1 VQQRNKPLP
10 IDVSDQ
16 LAVADIA
23 ETALSTKNKAYL
35 GVPLVASRK
44 ATFDATC
51 KTQMLFGTQMQMYV
65 APISRRQMLA
75 LSPIA
80 ISI

>member
-1 VQQRNKPLP
+1 LP

-51 KTQMLFGTQMQMYV
+51 KTQMLFGTADANV
-65 APISRRQMLA
+65 CCADFKKAA
-75 LSPIA
+75 LSSIA